1 MRGDPA
7 EACSHYEHALT
18 LYRKVGERDGTA
30 WSLYQVAHFA
40 SLRGEYT
47 RARTLLEESLAIRR
61 EQGKGNKRTITDLLF
76 RLAEVL
82 FLSQD
87 EPAMVHCLLEEGLV
101 LSREMGNKEGIANS
115 FLLLGR
121 VALTQGD
128 AVTAHVWAE
137 QSLILYREIEERLRM
152 RLSPAPWSY
161 PGIARSLSF
170 LAKVATIQEDYAAAF
185 ALYEESLTIAKV
197 ADHKWEIAFCLEG
210 LAEVALAEGQ
220 PVQAARL
227 CGAAEALRKAN
238 GTPIPPVYRADYER
252 MVTDTRKQ
260 LGEQA
265 FAATWAQGQAMTL
278 DQVLAAQREMSIAEP
293 VSTISPVSQPP
304 PPAKTSPKYPAGLTE
319 REVEVLRLLAQGL
332 TNAQIA
338 EQFVLSIHT
347 VNAHVRSIFTKINVT
362 SRSAATRFA
371 FEHHLV

>member
-1 MRGDPA
+1 
-7 EACSHYEHALT
+7 
-18 LYRKVGERDGTA
+18 
-30 WSLYQVAHFA
+30 
-40 SLRGEYT
+40 
-47 RARTLLEESLAIRR
+47 
-61 EQGKGNKRTITDLLF
+61 
-76 RLAEVL
+76 
-82 FLSQD
+82 
-87 EPAMVHCLLEEGLV
+87 
-101 LSREMGNKEGIANS
+101 
-115 FLLLGR
+115 
-121 VALTQGD
+121 
-128 AVTAHVWAE
+128 
-137 QSLILYREIEERLRM
+137 
-152 RLSPAPWSY
+152 
-161 PGIARSLSF
+161 
-170 LAKVATIQEDYAAAF
+170 
-185 ALYEESLTIAKV
+185 
-197 ADHKWEIAFCLEG
+197 
-210 LAEVALAEGQ
+210 
-220 PVQAARL
+220 
-227 CGAAEALRKAN
+227 
-238 GTPIPPVYRADYER
+238 